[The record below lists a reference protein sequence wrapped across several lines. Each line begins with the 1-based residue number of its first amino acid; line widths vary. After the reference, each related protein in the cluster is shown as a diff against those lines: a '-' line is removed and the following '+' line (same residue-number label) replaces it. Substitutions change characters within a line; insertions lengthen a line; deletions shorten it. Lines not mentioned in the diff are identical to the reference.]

1 MMALAKLASKCQSC
15 PHQLACDHKE
25 MEEVGFLPIPEDGLN
40 NPDLNITVGM
50 DLASGP
56 DMSTEVTIGFV
67 DAVNSVGNI
76 YPVAMEELK
85 RTMDQIAKG
94 VDMESWEREIDAV
107 RFLPELVDIWVKHLM
122 IGCEEACRIMER
134 LYAEA
139 ARFCESIEPIVG
151 AIRDLVEKDI
161 SIEER
166 VDYISEK
173 AYDFDI
179 DLSPRQYGER
189 LSWGKQGR
197 PYKSS
202 YYSYVAV
209 FKRNL
214 PYQRRN
220 YPL

>member
-1 MMALAKLASKCQSC
+1 MMTLAKLASKCQSC

-94 VDMESWEREIDAV
+94 SRYGK
-107 RFLPELVDIWVKHLM
+107 L
-122 IGCEEACRIMER
+122 GT
-134 LYAEA
+134 
-139 ARFCESIEPIVG
+139 
-151 AIRDLVEKDI
+151 RD
-161 SIEER
+161 
-166 VDYISEK
+166 
-173 AYDFDI
+173 
-179 DLSPRQYGER
+179 
-189 LSWGKQGR
+189 
-197 PYKSS
+197 
-202 YYSYVAV
+202 
-209 FKRNL
+209 
-214 PYQRRN
+214 
-220 YPL
+220 